1 MKRIRFG
8 TALLS
13 VLLILG
19 ILSNVM
25 MRKIPPAQAKRL
37 HHAAALASA
46 GDWAAA
52 RDLSEVARSAWEQ
65 KQIFYCAMC
74 DHEDIDR
81 IDGLFAQM
89 EVYAATRSAVSFSS
103 ICAQLAS
110 HLEALS
116 HSHSLSPE
124 NFL

>member
-8 TALLS
+8 T
-13 VLLILG
+13 VLLAVLLLLG
-19 ILSNVM
+19 IFSNVL
-25 MRKIPPAQAKRL
+25 MRKIPPAQAKKL
-37 HHAAALASA
+37 NQAAVLASV

-52 RDLSEVARSAWEQ
+52 RELSAQAKTAWEQ
-65 KQIFYCAMC
+65 KQVFYCAMC

-89 EVYAATRSAVSFSS
+89 EVYAATRSAVAFSS
-103 ICAQLAS
+103 TCAHLANR
-110 HLEALS
+110 LEALS

>member
-1 MKRIRFG
+1 MKRIHFG
-8 TALLS
+8 AALLS

-25 MRKIPPAQAKRL
+25 MRKIPPAQAKKL
-37 HHAAALASA
+37 NHAAALASA

-52 RDLSEVARSAWEQ
+52 RDLSEEAKNAWEK

-89 EVYAATRSAVSFSS
+89 EVYAAARSAVSFSS
-103 ICAQLAS
+103 TCAQLAS
-110 HLEALS
+110 HLESLS
-116 HSHSLSPE
+116 HSHSLTLD